1 MKNLALLALFSFCF
15 SHHLQAGRSERY
27 GEEGVPTIIIDEPVV
42 IDKAK
47 YHPEQ
52 ASQSLH
58 RQALKAFNLGDYED
72 ARSCFSL
79 AVKVSPRSENIKLN
93 YLLFSMVVPWMDG
106 QSLSRAEGLFK
117 QLQSPRALKD
127 PRYSMAQAL
136 YKWYKNDRE
145 QALKILEDFP
155 KDSHYY
161 SGLAAQLKI
170 HLETGGELVSD
181 EWAKKLL
188 RPLIPPREK
197 RALR

>member
-1 MKNLALLALFSFCF
+1 MKNLALLALLSLSLFKN
-15 SHHLQAGRSERY
+15 LQAGRSERSE
-27 GEEGVPTIIIDEPVV
+27 EEGVPTIVIDEPVV

-79 AVKVSPRSENIKLN
+79 AVKVSPRSEDIKLN
-93 YLLFSMVVPWMDG
+93 YLLFSMVVPWIDG

-117 QLQSPRALKD
+117 QIQSPRALKD
-127 PRYSMAQAL
+127 PRFFMAQAL
-136 YKWYKNDRE
+136 FKWLKNDRE
-145 QALKILEDFP
+145 QALQILNDFP
-155 KDSHYY
+155 TGNPYY
-161 SGLAAQLKI
+161 SELAAKLKI
-170 HLETGGELVSD
+170 HLEAGGELVND
-181 EWAKKLL
+181 YWAKKLL

-197 RALR
+197 RGMR